1 MLFLQFALS
10 FTGTL
15 QQAKDRHVGMGAG
28 SCVKMASN
36 RKVRVLI
43 AHRPKVLSKA
53 ITQSTL
59 GLSDIEET
67 TLGAANAIL
76 LLKCGHCFN
85 TGIKTVKLHT
95 AIHKSSNVI
104 MTRCFG
110 FLMSTEGQMLGST
123 SEKSPAFLQNSVT

>member
-15 QQAKDRHVGMGAG
+15 QQAKDRHVSMGAG

-43 AHRPKVLSKA
+43 VHRPKVLSKA

-67 TLGAANAIL
+67 ILGAVNAIHQIERGASETL
-76 LLKCGHCFN
+76 LNL
-85 TGIKTVKLHT
+85 
-95 AIHKSSNVI
+95 
-104 MTRCFG
+104 
-110 FLMSTEGQMLGST
+110 E
-123 SEKSPAFLQNSVT
+123 